1 MRMLPSISSTPLH
14 MQSRLRIVLNSWRSF
29 PNMILRRF
37 FGTQAV
43 WYLHSHTVC
52 DKLFL
57 IHSSFRSDQSRV
69 QPRPILRQGAFLRN
83 TTAQL
88 FLFSQA

>member
-52 DKLFL
+52 DKLL
-57 IHSSFRSDQSRV
+57 S
-69 QPRPILRQGAFLRN
+69 
-83 TTAQL
+83 TAPFVRINRGCSPALSYDKEL
-88 FLFSQA
+88 F